1 MAFTA
6 TTGNSASAWR
16 PDLFTFDASDA
27 IPKALIIN
35 YTNIRGAIEGDEPA
49 LRVAFCVDDDADFV
63 DEGAEIE
70 ESAPALN
77 EAVVYTRKIAQLI
90 RITREQYRQA
100 GTDTELARSVERAM
114 TKKADNALLAQLAP
128 VAPDVAPATGLTH
141 WPGQVTQ
148 TGVSDNLDKL
158 IDLEAAVRSNGA
170 EPTAWIMAPD
180 TWAALRKIKQT
191 TDSAV
196 SILGAG
202 TNDAKPMV
210 LSIPV
215 EINNQ
220 MPAKTGLL
228 IDKDAVVSAVSQLE
242 IATSADT
249 YFSSDS
255 VAVRATWRTG
265 HTVPRPDRLGTF
277 TLT

>member
-1 MAFTA
+1 
-6 TTGNSASAWR
+6 
-16 PDLFTFDASDA
+16 
-27 IPKALIIN
+27 
-35 YTNIRGAIEGDEPA
+35 
-49 LRVAFCVDDDADFV
+49 
-63 DEGAEIE
+63 
-70 ESAPALN
+70 
-77 EAVVYTRKIAQLI
+77 
-90 RITREQYRQA
+90 
-100 GTDTELARSVERAM
+100 
-114 TKKADNALLAQLAP
+114 
-128 VAPDVAPATGLTH
+128 
-141 WPGQVTQ
+141 
-148 TGVSDNLDKL
+148 
-158 IDLEAAVRSNGA
+158 
-170 EPTAWIMAPD
+170 MAPD

>member
-6 TTGNSASAWR
+6 TTSNSASAWR
-16 PDLFTFDASDA
+16 PDLFTFDASEA
-27 IPKALIIN
+27 IPDALVLN

-49 LRVAFCVDDDADFV
+49 LRVAYVIDDDAEFV

-70 ESAPALN
+70 ESTPDLN
-77 EAVVYTRKIAQLI
+77 EAVVYTKKIAQLI

-114 TKKADNALLAQLAP
+114 TIKADRALLAQLAP
-128 VAPDVAPATGLTH
+128 VAPDVALATGLAH
-141 WPGQVTQ
+141 WPGQVTAS
-148 TGVSDNLDKL
+148 GVGENLDKL

-170 EPTAWIMAPD
+170 RPTAWIMAPD

-191 TDSAV
+191 TESAV

-202 TNDAKPMV
+202 TNDATPMV

-215 EINNQ
+215 EVNNQ
-220 MPAKTGLL
+220 MPSKTGLL
-228 IDKDAVVSAVSQLE
+228 VDKDAVVSAVSQLE

-265 HTVPRPDRLGTF
+265 HTVPRPNRLGTF
-277 TLT
+277 TLV

>member
-6 TTGNSASAWR
+6 NTSNSASAWR

-27 IPKALIIN
+27 IPDALILN
-35 YTNIRGAIEGDEPA
+35 YTNIRGSIEGDEPA
-49 LRVAFCVDDDADFV
+49 LRVAYVVDDDADFV

-77 EAVVYTRKIAQLI
+77 EAVVHTKKIAQLI

-114 TKKADNALLAQLAP
+114 TIKADRALLAQLAP
-128 VAPDVAPATGLTH
+128 VAPDVAPATGLVH
-141 WPGQVTQ
+141 WPGQVAQ
-148 TGVSDNLDKL
+148 AGVSDNLDKL

-170 EPTAWIMAPD
+170 KPTAWILAPD
-180 TWAALRKIKQT
+180 TWAALRKIKQS

-220 MPAKTGLL
+220 MPSKTGLL

-242 IATSADT
+242 IATSADQF
-249 YFSSDS
+249 FSSDS

-265 HTVPRPDRLGTF
+265 HTVPRPDRLGVF